1 MVRIR
6 IGFRLLLMQG
16 RMKLMGM
23 MSLVGDSRTFPELA
37 EGLIRANNSTY
48 NMMMIIKSEKNHDM
62 TPTMCVVSFLKEGAG
77 TEGKISR
84 TKCCFRHDFEVL
96 KMGANIGEN
105 GG

>member
-1 MVRIR
+1 MQYFFPFLRMRMVRIR

-48 NMMMIIKSEKNHDM
+48 NMMMIIKSQKNHDM
-62 TPTMCVVSFLKEGAG
+62 THNVC
-77 TEGKISR
+77 
-84 TKCCFRHDFEVL
+84 
-96 KMGANIGEN
+96 
-105 GG
+105 